1 MNKKNIPDKVSEIDW
16 PAWIPTETA
25 VLSFMQDNDKLL
37 LIRKKK
43 GLGAGKINAP
53 GGRIDPGET
62 ALQAVVRESI
72 EEVHMEPKNPQKRG
86 ELFFQFKDGY
96 KLHGEIFF
104 ASEFSG
110 TPTET
115 DEANPFWCAIADIPY
130 HDMWEDDQ
138 YWLPLAL
145 AETCFKAYFIFDD
158 DRMLDKR
165 IDRVNS
171 F

>member
-1 MNKKNIPDKVSEIDW
+1 MNTAAIPDEVSAIDW
-16 PAWIPTETA
+16 PVWVPTERA
-25 VLSFMQDNDKLL
+25 VLSFMRDGNRLL
-37 LIRKKK
+37 LISKKK

-53 GGRIDPGET
+53 GGRIEPGET
-62 ALQAVVRESI
+62 PREATIRESL
-72 EEVHMEPKNPQKRG
+72 EEVHMEPKNPEKRG

-104 ASEFSG
+104 ADEFSG

-115 DEANPFWCAIADIPY
+115 DEALPFWCDIDRIPY

-145 AETCFKAYFIFDD
+145 RGTPFKAYFIFDK

-165 IDRVNS
+165 IELTAP

>member
-1 MNKKNIPDKVSEIDW
+1 MKDNSIPDDIGDINWSDW
-16 PAWIPTETA
+16 QPTENA

-72 EEVHMEPKNPQKRG
+72 EEVHMTPEQPRKRG

-104 ASEFSG
+104 STEFSG

-115 DEANPFWCAIADIPY
+115 DEADPFWCPIKEIPY
-130 HDMWEDDQ
+130 HDMWEDDS

-145 AETCFKAYFIFDD
+145 KGIEFKAYFIFDD
-158 DRMLDKR
+158 DRMVDKR
-165 IDRVNS
+165 IDTLHQ
-171 F
+171 

>member
-1 MNKKNIPDKVSEIDW
+1 MENIIPDKITEIDW
-16 PAWIPTETA
+16 PTWQPTERA

-53 GGRIDPGET
+53 GGRIEPGET
-62 ALQAVVRESI
+62 AHRAAIRETM
-72 EEVHMEPKNPQKRG
+72 EEVHMEPFNPQKRG

-115 DEANPFWCAIADIPY
+115 DEAIPFWCEIKDIPY
-130 HDMWEDDQ
+130 HDMWEDDR

-145 AETCFKAYFIFDD
+145 KGTMFKAYFIFDGD
-158 DRMLDKR
+158 KMLDKN
-165 IDRVNS
+165 IET
-171 F
+171 